1 MNEDDIDDE
10 SLQPGDRRENE
21 TEEEAKTR
29 KRKERLE
36 QNRISAR
43 ESRKRKKTMIEEL
56 QRTVITL
63 SRENKD
69 LNERNESL
77 RRQLVE
83 IGGKY
88 PDIVSLQAIIGQS
101 AGQAPSLADQAA
113 ATAAANVA
121 TNGTGVDDP
130 LESTTATVPSVATPG
145 TFASYNPMAWLT
157 SPPAPATT
165 DSTTKAESADTSTV

>member
-1 MNEDDIDDE
+1 MNDDDNDDE

-83 IGGKY
+83 IGGKVRMNFLCY
-88 PDIVSLQAIIGQS
+88 AFTSSSSFRSLIVTKPGLMTLGPARHGHTSNYDPTWKHIYSCIIKG
-101 AGQAPSLADQAA
+101 LHIIIL
-113 ATAAANVA
+113 T
-121 TNGTGVDDP
+121 P
-130 LESTTATVPSVATPG
+130 LLYTH
-145 TFASYNPMAWLT
+145 
-157 SPPAPATT
+157 
-165 DSTTKAESADTSTV
+165 